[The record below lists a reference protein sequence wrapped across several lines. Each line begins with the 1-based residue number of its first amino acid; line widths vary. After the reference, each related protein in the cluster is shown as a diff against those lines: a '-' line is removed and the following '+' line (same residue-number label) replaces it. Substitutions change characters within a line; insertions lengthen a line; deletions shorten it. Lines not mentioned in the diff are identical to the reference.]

1 MSRYKEHAL
10 EEFRAAGWTD
20 ENGKFHDEWQE
31 EICNHILDLLAAFA
45 KGDHSGTTAPYT
57 VRLLEKLALF
67 QPIAPL
73 TGEDWEW
80 VDVGPTTELGRG
92 GNPLWQ
98 NKRCSHVFKDLNGA
112 FDTEGIIFYDVFLD
126 EDGKERKSYYT
137 CGDSHVRIVFPYTPK
152 SEYVQR
158 QHAEL

>member
-45 KGDHSGTTAPYT
+45 KGGHSGTTAPYT
-57 VRLLEKLALF
+57 VRLFEKLALF

-92 GNPLWQ
+92 GKPLWQ

>member
-20 ENGKFHDEWQE
+20 ENGKFRDEWQE

-57 VRLLEKLALF
+57 VRLFEKLALF

-73 TGEDWEW
+73 TGEDWECA
-80 VDVGPTTELGRG
+80 DIATI
-92 GNPLWQ
+92 NQ
-98 NKRCSHVFKDLNGA
+98 YQS
-112 FDTEGIIFYDVFLD
+112 
-126 EDGKERKSYYT
+126 
-137 CGDSHVRIVFPYTPK
+137 YTPGH
-152 SEYVQR
+152 YVLK
-158 QHAEL
+158 HFGDE

>member
-57 VRLLEKLALF
+57 VRLFEKLALF

-92 GNPLWQ
+92 GKPLWQ

-126 EDGKERKSYYT
+126 EDGKECKSYYT
-137 CGDSHVRIVFPYTPK
+137 YGESHTPVTFPYTPK

>member
-20 ENGKFHDEWQE
+20 ENGKFRDEWQE

-57 VRLLEKLALF
+57 VRLFEKLALF

-80 VDVGPTTELGRG
+80 IDVAERDGGRVY
-92 GNPLWQ
+92 Q
-98 NKRCSHVFKDLNGA
+98 NKRASHVFKDDNGA
-112 FDTEGIIFYDVFLD
+112 YDINGIIFYEWLTR
-126 EDGKERKSYYT
+126 EDGTQFKSYFT
-137 CGDSHVRIVFPYTPK
+137 SEGSRVPVTFPYTPTSVYREMK
-152 SEYVQR
+152 
-158 QHAEL
+158 L